1 MKKLI
6 YLLLPFL
13 IAAALRLYPYFVS
26 GLPFSVDAWG
36 PIRNAELLTEQ
47 TPIGLDDKIFDG
59 YNNYWPANS
68 LFGAFASQVIGVE
81 PLQAMAIF
89 LPLTGSIAILIFYVL
104 VKKLYNAKISF
115 MASIIFGTAFTHA
128 YFTAGVTKETFANP
142 LYFLLILIFLHP
154 TISKRKQALL
164 FAITAVTL
172 VFAHHLTPLIT
183 APILLSIALAR
194 LITNTRQGLEPNR
207 SDFLLV
213 SILAVAI
220 TLYFWLYALAGMK
233 YTLTPSDLL
242 SAASYQILT
251 FSLALYVTLKPSTSP
266 KTRTFFSTSAAIAVA
281 LVLTLLLMKRPI
293 LPGVPV
299 QPTHYLLYDLPYLLL
314 PPLFILG
321 YGYHR
326 QNTTGTSTASMFWF
340 TAVIGV
346 GAYALFSNSPFSMP
360 LTYRTLNFLIPIAAI
375 FAATGLHRLTSGNNP
390 HPTARARIL
399 GTTTVVATI
408 LIIAASNIY
417 SMYASVSLQERYLGY
432 VWLYTQQEFEAG
444 NWIATKSNM
453 PIAGDLKTFH
463 FFHEYYDLEVDVL
476 KGYEY
481 LTDNSEAPPQILYVY
496 GQMRK
501 NGYVIG
507 YYGLDL
513 PEDYMEKVSQLN
525 QIYSNGYASFHTAD

>member
-1 MKKLI
+1 MKKQI

-26 GLPFSVDAWG
+26 GLPFSVDAWA
-36 PIRNAELLTEQ
+36 PIKNAELLAEQ
-47 TPIGLDDKIFDG
+47 TPIRLDDKIFDG

-68 LFGAFASQVIGVE
+68 LFGAFVSQVTGVE

-89 LPLTGSIAILIFYVL
+89 LPLTGSVAILIFYVL
-104 VKKLYNAKISF
+104 VKRLYNAKIAF

-154 TISKRKQALL
+154 TITKRKQTFL
-164 FAITAVTL
+164 FTVTAVTL

-183 APILLSIALAR
+183 IPILLSIALAR
-194 LITNTRQGLEPNR
+194 FINNTRKGLAPNR

-220 TLYFWLYALAGMK
+220 LLYFWLYALAGFK
-233 YTLTPSDLL
+233 YTLTISDLL
-242 SAASYQILT
+242 SVASYQIVA
-251 FSLALYVTLKPSTSP
+251 FSLALYVTLKPSTYS
-266 KTRTFFSTSAAIAVA
+266 KTRTIFSMIAAIAVA
-281 LVLTLLLMKRPI
+281 LFFTLLLMRRPI
-293 LPGVPV
+293 LPGVPA

-321 YGYHR
+321 YEYHR
-326 QNTTGTSTASMFWF
+326 QNKTETSTASMFWF

-346 GAYALFSNSPFSMP
+346 EAYALLSNSPFITL
-360 LTYRTLNFLIPIAAI
+360 LTSRTLNFLVPIAAI
-375 FAATGLHRLTSGNNP
+375 FGATGLHRLTSGNKP
-390 HPTARARIL
+390 QTKRL
-399 GTTTVVATI
+399 LSTTVAVATI
-408 LIIAASNIY
+408 LTIAGSNAY
-417 SMYASVSLQERYLGY
+417 SMYASVSLQERYMGY

-444 NWIATKSNM
+444 DWIAAKGNL
-453 PIAGDLKTFH
+453 AVAADLKTFH
-463 FFHEYYDLEVDVL
+463 FFHDYYDLDVDVL

-481 LTDNSEAPPQILYVY
+481 LTEDSETPPQILYIY
-496 GQMRK
+496 DQMQK

-507 YYGLDL
+507 YHGLDL
-513 PEDYMEKVSQLN
+513 PENYMEKVSQLN

>member
-1 MKKLI
+1 MKKLT

-26 GLPFSVDAWG
+26 GLPFSVDAWA

-47 TPIGLDDKIFDG
+47 TPIRLDDKIFDG
-59 YNNYWPANS
+59 YNSYWPANS
-68 LFGAFASQVIGVE
+68 LFGAFVSQVTGVE
-81 PLQAMAIF
+81 PLQAMAVF

-183 APILLSIALAR
+183 IPLLLSIAIAR
-194 LITNTRQGLEPNR
+194 FITNTRKGLEPNK

-213 SILAVAI
+213 STLAVAI
-220 TLYFWLYALAGMK
+220 TLYFWLYALAGFK
-233 YTLTPSDLL
+233 YTLTLSDLL
-242 SAASYQILT
+242 SAASYQIVT
-251 FSLALYVTLKPSTSP
+251 FSLAMYVTLKPSTYS
-266 KTRTFFSTSAAIAVA
+266 KTRTLFSTSAAIAVA
-281 LVLTLLLMKRPI
+281 LFLTLLLMKKPI

-299 QPTHYLLYDLPYLLL
+299 QPTHYLLYDLPYILL

-326 QNTTGTSTASMFWF
+326 QNKTGASKASIFWF
-340 TAVIGV
+340 ASVIGV
-346 GAYALFSNSPFSMP
+346 GSYALFSNSPFSMS
-360 LTYRTLNFLIPIAAI
+360 LTYRTLNFLNPIAAI
-375 FAATGLHRLTSGNNP
+375 FVATGLYRLTSGNNAQAKRLLGM
-390 HPTARARIL
+390 TA
-399 GTTTVVATI
+399 VVATI
-408 LIIAASNIY
+408 LIIVASNVY
-417 SMYASVSLQERYLGY
+417 SMYASVSLQERYMGY

-444 NWIATKSNM
+444 NWIANRSNVVV
-453 PIAGDLKTFH
+453 AGDLKTFH
-463 FFHEYYDLEVDVL
+463 FFHDYYALDVDVL

-481 LTDNSEAPPQILYVY
+481 LTDDSETPPQILYIY
-496 GQMRK
+496 GQMQK

-513 PEDYMEKVSQLN
+513 PENYMEKVSQLN